1 MSDKRPLPPAA
12 KPAASPDLDA
22 VNARLRNLVSSLRGE
37 QARLEARSMTPVPS
51 RPNPEPSAAPPGTP
65 SLAERRLAAEL
76 ESAREETSEVRAER
90 DRLRARLD
98 ELEAEHRRISDEYVA
113 VLEQTTDVAR
123 RYVALERL
131 HGGLDRDHTLAAIH
145 EVVVNLVGSEEYGMY
160 ERRGDRLELVHSFG
174 LDRER
179 WPSFEVGKGAVGRAA
194 RTGAIYVA
202 GREGP
207 PAPEDADLSAVVPL
221 RAGDRVLGVLAIFRL
236 LGHKPVLDEQ
246 DQAVFDLLA
255 VHAGIALHLRPA
267 AGEGAKA

>member
-1 MSDKRPLPPAA
+1 MSGKPPIPPAG

-22 VNARLRNLVSSLRGE
+22 VNSRLRSLVSSLRDE
-37 QARLEARSMTPVPS
+37 QARLEARSMTPIPS
-51 RPNPEPSAAPPGTP
+51 RPQPGQPATPSATQNF
-65 SLAERRLAAEL
+65 AERRLAAEL
-76 ESAREETSEVRAER
+76 ESAREEAREARAER
-90 DRLRARLD
+90 DRLKARLD

-113 VLEQTTDVAR
+113 ILEQTTDVAR

-131 HGGLDRDHTLAAIH
+131 HGGLDRDGTLTAIH
-145 EVVVNLVGSEEYGMY
+145 EVVVNLVGSEEYGLY

-174 LDRER
+174 LDRAR
-179 WPSFEVGKGAVGRAA
+179 WSSFEVGKGAVGRAA

-221 RAGDRVLGVLAIFRL
+221 RAGDRVPGVLAIFRL

>member
-1 MSDKRPLPPAA
+1 MSGKRPLPPAA
-12 KPAASPDLDA
+12 KPADPPDLEA
-22 VNARLRNLVSSLRGE
+22 VNARLKSLVSSLRGE
-37 QARLEARSMTPVPS
+37 QARLEARAMTPTPAH
-51 RPNPEPSAAPPGTP
+51 PPPGPPAAPNGTP
-65 SLAERRLAAEL
+65 SLAERRLATEL
-76 ESAREETSEVRAER
+76 ESAREAASEARAER
-90 DRLRARLD
+90 DRLKARLD

-123 RYVALERL
+123 RFVALERL
-131 HGGLDRDHTLAAIH
+131 HGGLDRNDAIAAIH

-160 ERRGDRLELVHSFG
+160 EPRGDRLELVHSFG

-179 WPSFEVGKGAVGRAA
+179 WASFDLVKGAVGRAA

-255 VHAGIALHLRPA
+255 THAGIALHLRPA